1 MIVVGI
7 EPFAIDITSFLDGV
21 DVGSATARAV
31 SGEVLGAP
39 CRIISRED
47 YRASKAASG
56 RPKGF
61 GGARFIGRG
70 EWIPLG
76 RAHKVAAV
84 EHKEFHRLHC
94 G

>member
-7 EPFAIDITSFLDGV
+7 EPFAIDITSILDGV

-39 CRIISRED
+39 CRIISLED

-56 RPKGF
+56 RPKDLADLALLDEVNGS
-61 GGARFIGRG
+61 R
-70 EWIPLG
+70 
-76 RAHKVAAV
+76 
-84 EHKEFHRLHC
+84 
-94 G
+94 